1 MKRATYDVSQPN
13 GVLISRNQKTLYVA
27 QSDHSTDQPRQLRAC
42 PINDDGSLGSDTTL
56 HTFRIDHRGV
66 HRVVDG
72 MTLDVEANIVACA
85 GFKESGPG
93 PMIYAFS
100 PTGKDLGDTP
110 HARGSAHQLLLR
122 RCRHADA
129 IRDHRRRPPVPR
141 ADGPHGLDNVAGTG
155 AVQSRSPGYENIP

>member
-1 MKRATYDVSQPN
+1 MSVLRLNPLGNGGWELKRATYDVSQPN

-100 PTGKDLGDTP
+100 PTGKVLETHPMRVDRPTNCCFGD
-110 HARGSAHQLLLR
+110 ADMR
-122 RCRHADA
+122 RY
-129 IRDHRRRPPVPR
+129 
-141 ADGPHGLDNVAGTG
+141 T
-155 AVQSRSPGYENIP
+155 